1 MPIHLSPPSSEKRMR
16 PSAVNSLFLVISV
29 PKPEKASQTQALW
42 DSARGQ
48 SGPGRQRT
56 RAEEEEEEVVE
67 GCEDGWRKK
76 LHRGGHLI
84 AACDANI
91 NRPQDGAARRCER
104 PRKQAC
110 KEKGR
115 ERREAERSRR
125 GAGEDGGF
133 QRHCDPLRFN
143 PSQRLANRQHNKY
156 TRNTSASSF

>member
-1 MPIHLSPPSSEKRMR
+1 MPIHLSPLPSEKRTR

-29 PKPEKASQTQALW
+29 PKLEKASQTQALW

-48 SGPGRQRT
+48 SRPGRQRT
-56 RAEEEEEEVVE
+56 RAEEEEVVE

-84 AACDANI
+84 AACDVNI
-91 NRPQDGAARRCER
+91 NRSQDGAARRCER
-104 PRKQAC
+104 PRKQAR

-115 ERREAERSRR
+115 ERR
-125 GAGEDGGF
+125 AGEDGGF

-143 PSQRLANRQHNKY
+143 QSQRLADRQHNKY
-156 TRNTSASSF
+156 TRNTTVSSL